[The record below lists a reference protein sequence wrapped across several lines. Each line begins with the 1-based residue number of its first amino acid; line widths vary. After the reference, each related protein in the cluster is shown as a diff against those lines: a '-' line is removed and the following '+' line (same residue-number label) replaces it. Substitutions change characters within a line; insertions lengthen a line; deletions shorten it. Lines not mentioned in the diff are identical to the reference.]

1 MSAFTVR
8 LTQLPLSM
16 PSYLSSSLLPEL
28 SALNLAL
35 NELVHHDIKSSARK
49 SCLLVPVITGLRL

>member
-16 PSYLSSSLLPEL
+16 PSYLAPSLLPEL
-28 SALNLAL
+28 SAPNLAL
-35 NELVHHDIKSSARK
+35 NELLHCHLKKQLENRVSQS
-49 SCLLVPVITGLRL
+49 L